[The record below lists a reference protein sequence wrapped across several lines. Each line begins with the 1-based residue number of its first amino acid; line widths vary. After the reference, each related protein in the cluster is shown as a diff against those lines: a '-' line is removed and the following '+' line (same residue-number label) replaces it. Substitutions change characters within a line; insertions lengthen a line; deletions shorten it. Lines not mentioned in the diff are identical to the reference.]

1 MIKINNLLERKPA
14 ALFLKITPEW
24 IQAWIHMLRQQNNT
38 LLVNLVHK
46 VLTKAHPVA
55 AAAVCILNS
64 IDKLSN
70 KEAMLIKFEQAF
82 SQVSLAAA
90 SLELVEG
97 LIAQLALNSYA
108 HSEGEK
114 AEKGLQC
121 LISTGARKDVLH
133 ILVAAFRNPS
143 PGKKTNNYRIAELLS
158 KLPASVCTPDVIE
171 VLLTA
176 AETEFSE
183 NGRIGSM
190 LVQLAKQ
197 SSTFRVEFILTVL
210 QRNVIKLRSVQ
221 EWNSLSAADTAR
233 YLLTMSPDK
242 PSQDEKGCSGLQ
254 EFLTVLISSVDKW
267 QDLRLS
273 NHRSFYWW
281 FAELL
286 NHLPDDVLCNFLK
299 TANLKTEDQM
309 QVLMGL
315 NLENDF
321 NIFLKLILNG
331 FNIQLLPASFLKKAF
346 LLGDR
351 LLQLESTHNQSTALL
366 IETVDEIQRIPL
378 NKEQAKNVQK
388 LLVQLI
394 DVCKEEKYPAPKD
407 WQECAIDLT
416 PNSLPSDDSSML
428 MEEENPTCV
437 LPEEKVI
444 GKKRHKIIDQENS
457 GNSLVSFYK
466 KQKTDSKALED
477 EKSSVDEKALALEV
491 KENKF
496 SSGSTGLIG
505 ALMTQGQ
512 FKKPI
517 VARAAKL
524 KSRIQRG
531 IIMNPGRCLGL
542 SGPSLRV
549 KSVYAAAD

>member
-1 MIKINNLLERKPA
+1 
-14 ALFLKITPEW
+14 
-24 IQAWIHMLRQQNNT
+24 
-38 LLVNLVHK
+38 
-46 VLTKAHPVA
+46 
-55 AAAVCILNS
+55 
-64 IDKLSN
+64 
-70 KEAMLIKFEQAF
+70 
-82 SQVSLAAA
+82 
-90 SLELVEG
+90 
-97 LIAQLALNSYA
+97 
-108 HSEGEK
+108 
-114 AEKGLQC
+114 
-121 LISTGARKDVLH
+121 
-133 ILVAAFRNPS
+133 
-143 PGKKTNNYRIAELLS
+143 
-158 KLPASVCTPDVIE
+158 
-171 VLLTA
+171 
-176 AETEFSE
+176 
-183 NGRIGSM
+183 M

-531 IIMNPGRCLGL
+531 IIMNPGDAWVCLALPSESSQSTQLLIEYITVDSVQRCWIYTLTQQQGVFYYQIKEIPTTEKL
-542 SGPSLRV
+542 PNLQNHELTAQQTTFIRV
-549 KSVYAAAD
+549 KALQQFLQEHQGKHLTGYVQPDSSIDWERWHEENMAQIEKVNCTL